1 MSHCVRFVRAS
12 GKYQFYGRP
21 HGETVSHLGD
31 DRWQDEAG
39 LTWRDGRNRKV
50 PSPAPI
56 DPSDTICR
64 YFRSLLARALLS

>member
-1 MSHCVRFVRAS
+1 MSHWVRFVRAS

-21 HGETVSHLGD
+21 HGATVYHLGD

-50 PSPAPI
+50 PSPGPI

-64 YFRSLLARALLS
+64 YFRSILGRC